1 MDQKLKIFGII
12 IIIFYLCLKFKSK
25 HNSKWIFIVCDIVAF
40 LLYLINVLY
49 ITVLDRATLNEQ
61 TLRLIPGHSY
71 YLILSTEWDNTGL
84 YLVESI
90 IGNILLFIPLGMFL
104 MQFLRPKYRI
114 WIIPF
119 VAFFA
124 SFSIEIIQ
132 YQQQTGI
139 FEIDDLLH
147 NVWGA
152 IIGCCIY
159 KAIQQKEWKER
170 LKTLIPL
177 GAFLVLI
184 GWSSYFSIVVTYLR
198 RLIIF

>member
-1 MDQKLKIFGII
+1 MEQKVKILGII
-12 IIIFYLCLKFKSK
+12 IIIFYLCLKLKSK
-25 HNSKWIFIVCDIVAF
+25 HCDKRIFIVCDIVAILF
-40 LLYLINVLY
+40 YLINVLY

-159 KAIQQKEWKER
+159 KAIQEKEWKVR

-184 GWSSYFSIVVTYLR
+184 GWSSYFSIVITYLR